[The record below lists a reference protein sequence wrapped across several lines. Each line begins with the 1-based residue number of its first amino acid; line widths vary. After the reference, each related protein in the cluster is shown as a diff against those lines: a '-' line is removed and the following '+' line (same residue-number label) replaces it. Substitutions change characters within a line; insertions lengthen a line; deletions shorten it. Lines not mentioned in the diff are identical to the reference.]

1 MRTAGAGGVA
11 GGAVPR
17 LRHHLAGQLW
27 RPQLRSGDRWVRRCS
42 PQVVRDG
49 KPSAW
54 FRLSFESW
62 REPSIVSQDG
72 GDFGPFLELDDAL
85 INVVHSAESPG
96 SDEVWRVA
104 ERVLSPRWE
113 GGESIRCTH
122 VGPRT
127 YLPDADRQGYT

>member
-1 MRTAGAGGVA
+1 MGTTLSRASGSGWYAPALGCRLK
-11 GGAVPR
+11 AVT
-17 LRHHLAGQLW
+17 Q
-27 RPQLRSGDRWVRRCS
+27 
-42 PQVVRDG
+42 
-49 KPSAW
+49 
-54 FRLSFESW
+54 
-62 REPSIVSQDG
+62 PSIVPQDG

-85 INVVHSAESPG
+85 INVVHSAETSG